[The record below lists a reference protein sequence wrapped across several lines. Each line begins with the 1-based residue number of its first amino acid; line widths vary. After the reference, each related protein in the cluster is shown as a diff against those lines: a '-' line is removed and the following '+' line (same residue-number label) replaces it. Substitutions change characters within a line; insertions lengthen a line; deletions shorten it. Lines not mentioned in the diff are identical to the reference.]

1 MSEVRRFLQVDVF
14 GERPLLGNPVAVVLD
29 ADGLDDSEM
38 AAVARW
44 TNLSETT
51 FVLPP
56 TDEGADYRVRIFTPG
71 GELPFAGHP
80 TLGTCHAW
88 LQAAGDRRLGLP
100 GAGVVQQCGLGLV
113 PLRVGASG
121 TLAFAAPEPVMSE
134 LSGELLDGIIAAL
147 GVDAGE
153 VSAARVID
161 NGPNWHVLLLSSSDV
176 VRRLRPDMAALAG
189 LAKVG
194 VVGPHP
200 RRRRWP
206 VRPAGVRPER
216 RRAGGPGDGKPQRRR
231 RAVADRGG
239 TRAAPLHGHA
249 GRVHRPR
256 RPHRDRGRADRL
268 RPRPRRHRRHRRR
281 RHDLGRWCHRH
292 RRRRQHHRLTLTP
305 TRPRPGPHPAPFPDL
320 CVTNNVETRRCS

>member
-1 MSEVRRFLQVDVF
+1 VSEVRRFLQVDVF

-29 ADGLDDSEM
+29 ADGLDDSNM

-100 GAGVVQQCGLGLV
+100 GASVVQQCGLGLV

-153 VSAARVID
+153 VSATRVID

-200 RRRRWP
+200 DGGDDQFDLRAFAPSVGVPEDP
-206 VRPAGVRPER
+206 VTGSLNAGVAQWLIGEGLAPR
-216 RRAGGPGDGKPQRRR
+216 RYTATQGSCIGRAGRIEIEAEPSDHDPGDTGDTGDTTDTIW
-231 RAVADRGG
+231 VGG
-239 TRAAPLHGHA
+239 AT
-249 GRVHRPR
+249 
-256 RPHRDRGRADRL
+256 
-268 RPRPRRHRRHRRR
+268 
-281 RHDLGRWCHRH
+281 
-292 RRRRQHHRLTLTP
+292 
-305 TRPRPGPHPAPFPDL
+305 
-320 CVTNNVETRRCS
+320 VTIVDGNIT

>member
-29 ADGLDDSEM
+29 AGGLDDSEM

-153 VSAARVID
+153 VSATRVID

-200 RRRRWP
+200 DGGDGQFDLRAFAPSVGVPEDP
-206 VRPAGVRPER
+206 VTGSLNAGVAQWLIREGLAPR
-216 RRAGGPGDGKPQRRR
+216 RYTATQGACIGRAGRIEIEAEPTGS
-231 RAVADRGG
+231 
-239 TRAAPLHGHA
+239 
-249 GRVHRPR
+249 GR
-256 RPHRDRGRADRL
+256 D
-268 RPRPRRHRRHRRR
+268 
-281 RHDLGRWCHRH
+281 
-292 RRRRQHHRLTLTP
+292 
-305 TRPRPGPHPAPFPDL
+305 PDA
-320 CVTNNVETRRCS
+320 T

>member
-29 ADGLDDSEM
+29 AEGLDDAEM

-88 LQAAGDRRLGLP
+88 LQATGEPRLGVRD
-100 GAGVVQQCGLGLV
+100 ATVVQQCGIGLV
-113 PLRVGASG
+113 QLRVGASG

-134 LSGELLDGIIAAL
+134 LSGELMGGLIAAL

-153 VSAARVID
+153 VSATRVID

-194 VVGPHP
+194 VVGPHRDGGDAQFELRAFAPSVGVPEDPVTGSLNAGVAQWLIGEGLAP
-200 RRRRWP
+200 RRYT
-206 VRPAGVRPER
+206 ATQGSCIG
-216 RRAGGPGDGKPQRRR
+216 RAGRIEIEAEPSASGHDPGDTGDTTDTIW
-231 RAVADRGG
+231 VGG
-239 TRAAPLHGHA
+239 AT
-249 GRVHRPR
+249 
-256 RPHRDRGRADRL
+256 
-268 RPRPRRHRRHRRR
+268 
-281 RHDLGRWCHRH
+281 
-292 RRRRQHHRLTLTP
+292 
-305 TRPRPGPHPAPFPDL
+305 
-320 CVTNNVETRRCS
+320 VTIVDGNITV